1 MYNSPPSPSSLQ
13 SIRTPSPE
21 QELKY
26 FLWHTRLTC
35 RPKEVKEIKAVRFRL
50 PTPPPDNP
58 EEPMNES
65 PPPQRD
71 ENKDD
76 GIRRSRRIL
85 NIVKPTDEKEETFT
99 FGSAV
104 TWGAEQLRLLNV
116 SVIKEPLYDL
126 DAMVFRP
133 QESVLPPEFE
143 ERTCGCS
150 QMLIL

>member
-1 MYNSPPSPSSLQ
+1 
-13 SIRTPSPE
+13 
-21 QELKY
+21 
-26 FLWHTRLTC
+26 
-35 RPKEVKEIKAVRFRL
+35 
-50 PTPPPDNP
+50 
-58 EEPMNES
+58 MNES
-65 PPPQRD
+65 TPPQRD

-76 GIRRSRRIL
+76 GIRRSQRIL
-85 NIVKPTDEKEETFT
+85 SIVKPTDEKEETFT

-104 TWGAEQLRLLNV
+104 TWGVEELRLLNV

-150 QMLIL
+150 QTLIL